1 MGVAGLPK
9 LKTDRKVATVQKL
22 CVRDAPDDA
31 RAWSDMRSAL
41 RTRFVFWS
49 LNSEAP
55 HPCTL
60 QYPKRHTSRPLTGRT
75 LREGQ
80 RAEERRCSAHSWS
93 PSRPLILKR
102 RGTKEQTPTVGCG
115 ASRSRGLVA
124 DASRELMPAGG
135 LPRAAAVAIIAWW
148 PS

>member
-1 MGVAGLPK
+1 
-9 LKTDRKVATVQKL
+9 
-22 CVRDAPDDA
+22 
-31 RAWSDMRSAL
+31 MRSAL

-135 LPRAAAVAIIAWW
+135 LPRAAAVAMLAWW
-148 PS
+148 ARLRRSRCPRCLTQMSHGRSICRKLTAKVRIVLP

>member
-1 MGVAGLPK
+1 
-9 LKTDRKVATVQKL
+9 
-22 CVRDAPDDA
+22 
-31 RAWSDMRSAL
+31 MRSAL

-115 ASRSRGLVA
+115 ASRSRGLVRGRLA
-124 DASRELMPAGG
+124 RAHACGRASTSGSGG
-135 LPRAAAVAIIAWW
+135 DHSMVAKLRRSRCPRCLTQMSHGRSICRKLTAKVRIVLP
-148 PS
+148 